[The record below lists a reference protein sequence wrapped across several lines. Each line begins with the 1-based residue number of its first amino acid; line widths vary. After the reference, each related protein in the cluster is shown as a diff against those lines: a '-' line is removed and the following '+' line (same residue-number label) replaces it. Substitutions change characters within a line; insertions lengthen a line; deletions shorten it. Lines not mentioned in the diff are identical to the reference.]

1 MTLIHFQLHTQSM
14 KWRWYEYP
22 TLKYEIHTSNFAVW
36 STIRNVSYW
45 CIFNHVTRLYDL
57 IFIKLLCEPG
67 RKGACPDDWIMQQM
81 LRSLDMHVSTGNQ
94 IASFPESICF

>member
-1 MTLIHFQLHTQSM
+1 MVPCTSGGPCSLVSRLTTVDCTLRDPL
-14 KWRWYEYP
+14 
-22 TLKYEIHTSNFAVW
+22 W

-67 RKGACPDDWIMQQM
+67 RKGACPDDWITQQM